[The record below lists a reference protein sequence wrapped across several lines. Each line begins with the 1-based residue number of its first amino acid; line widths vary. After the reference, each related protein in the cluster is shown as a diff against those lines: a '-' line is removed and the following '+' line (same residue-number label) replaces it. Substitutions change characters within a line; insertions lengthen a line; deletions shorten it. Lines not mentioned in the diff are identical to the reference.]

1 MTDAPAK
8 PIVRKVHTSLQ
19 RQMARPGGRLI
30 AEAESRANQALE
42 GQRDQVFSLLKSN
55 IDTVEGLCPS
65 RPADAQAQVNACAS
79 AMVDMAGYLD
89 VPTFFEAAFS
99 LCEIAD
105 RMRAAGVWSWP
116 SVEVHVRVLRL
127 TLADAGQATPE
138 SARLLEGLRALTA
151 HVPPVG

>member
-65 RPADAQAQVNACAS
+65 RPAD
-79 AMVDMAGYLD
+79 
-89 VPTFFEAAFS
+89 
-99 LCEIAD
+99 
-105 RMRAAGVWSWP
+105 
-116 SVEVHVRVLRL
+116 
-127 TLADAGQATPE
+127 
-138 SARLLEGLRALTA
+138 
-151 HVPPVG
+151 